1 MTVSSG
7 EGTASTSGAVTIR
20 SVNGGEAG
28 SSGVLVFSSGSSSGG
43 NSGSVLLGSSAAAA
57 MVGADLIAN
66 NCWSVR
72 ILVKDIC

>member
-28 SSGVLVFSSGSSSGG
+28 SSGVQVAWCMLV
-43 NSGSVLLGSSAAAA
+43 
-57 MVGADLIAN
+57 
-66 NCWSVR
+66 
-72 ILVKDIC
+72 